1 MSVSDPAVAS
11 QPADVPQPWREA
23 DVLRSAARSFS
34 HGARTSLGTLK
45 SAAQL
50 IRLLLP
56 DREDLAPYLASIVR
70 EVDTLASRL
79 EWLEQ
84 AARASAGAAE
94 RVVLARAVSQ
104 ALASIAEQLTS
115 SGTTVAA
122 DGDPSLAVTVDP
134 GPLDA
139 SLQAILLGVAARA
152 APASAIALSWS
163 RSEHR
168 VAVVIDWHQSHA
180 SADPRSASRTML
192 SGESLPLNLAVAAQA
207 LTAAGGSLASQLV
220 GEGRERLI
228 ISLQEG

>member
-1 MSVSDPAVAS
+1 MSVSDPAVTS
-11 QPADVPQPWREA
+11 QPAEVPQPWREA

-84 AARASAGAAE
+84 AARASAGAAG

-122 DGDPSLAVTVDP
+122 DGDPSLAITVDP

-168 VAVVIDWHQSHA
+168 VALVIDWRHRHTA
-180 SADPRSASRTML
+180 ADPGETIRTML
-192 SGESLPLNLAVAAQA
+192 SGESLPLSLAVAAQA

-220 GEGRERLI
+220 GEDRERLI